1 MIWRQTSKLA
11 CRLYQVKPIKWN
23 KKKTKMNLAL
33 WILQGLLA
41 VAFLMAGLMKASKS
55 KEALK
60 EQGGERMAWVD
71 DVSDSNLRLIGILE
85 VLAGIGLIL
94 PQLTGILPWLTPLAA
109 VGLVLTMI
117 GAITLHV
124 RRGDGA
130 QAIVPTVIL
139 LLMAAFV
146 AYGRFVL
153 VPA

>member
-1 MIWRQTSKLA
+1 
-11 CRLYQVKPIKWN
+11 
-23 KKKTKMNLAL
+23 MNIAL
-33 WILQGLLA
+33 WIVQGLLA
-41 VAFLMAGLMKASKS
+41 VMFLMAGFMKVSKS
-55 KEALK
+55 KDEIKAS
-60 EQGGERMAWVD
+60 GGERMAWVED
-71 DVSDSNLRLIGILE
+71 LTDRNIRLIGILE
-85 VLAGIGLIL
+85 LLASTGLVL

-124 RRGDGA
+124 RRGDGP
-130 QAIVPTVIL
+130 QAIGMNIVL

>member
-1 MIWRQTSKLA
+1 
-11 CRLYQVKPIKWN
+11 
-23 KKKTKMNLAL
+23 MNIAL
-33 WILQGLLA
+33 WIVQGLLA
-41 VAFLMAGLMKASKS
+41 VVFLMAGFMKVSKS
-55 KEALK
+55 KDELK
-60 EQGGERMAWVD
+60 ESGGERMAWVED
-71 DVSDSNLRLIGILE
+71 LTDRNIRLIGILE
-85 VLAGIGLIL
+85 LLASIGLVL

-124 RRGDGA
+124 RRGDGP
-130 QAIVPTVIL
+130 QAIGMNIVL